1 MNWIDKIEKK
11 VGWIVI
17 PRLLRYISVAQFLVF
32 ILVKLVPGYLEYL
45 TLDPSAILRGQLWRV
60 VSWTFVPQTTSY
72 LWILFSVLWLW
83 FMGDFLE
90 SSWGALRTN
99 IFFWLGM
106 AGGISAAFLTW
117 NSGSIFNWYLNLSIL
132 FAFATLEPEY
142 QVYFFF
148 LPCRV
153 KCLAWTRLS
162 LLVYSFCLS
171 PILDKIAMILSFGNY
186 LVFFVPTILQEVFYG
201 RKIYKRRAQFS
212 PHVEEALHYCHI
224 CGATEMSAPDMDFRV
239 SFSNGQEYCSKHLP
253 SALPTKNQK
262 RDSHHEG

>member
-1 MNWIDKIEKK
+1 MNWKDKIEKK

-17 PRLLRYISVAQFLVF
+17 PRLLRYISAAQFLVF

-45 TLDPSAILRGQLWRV
+45 TLDPSAILRGQLWRA

-117 NSGSIFNWYLNLSIL
+117 NSGSIIFRSCLHLPLWNQSTRSIS
-132 FAFATLEPEY
+132 
-142 QVYFFF
+142 FF
-148 LPCRV
+148 
-153 KCLAWTRLS
+153 CLAELS
-162 LLVYSFCLS
+162 GWHGPAF
-171 PILDKIAMILSFGNY
+171 LSF
-186 LVFFVPTILQEVFYG
+186 FI
-201 RKIYKRRAQFS
+201 
-212 PHVEEALHYCHI
+212 
-224 CGATEMSAPDMDFRV
+224 
-239 SFSNGQEYCSKHLP
+239 P
-253 SALPTKNQK
+253 SASPQ
-262 RDSHHEG
+262 S